1 MAAAHGERQV
11 GEAAG
16 VLLDVRQPNEW
27 ATGVVPDTERIFVAD
42 LPAQVASLPHDEPV
56 TVFCRTGHRASIA
69 ASILE
74 NAGRQVRL
82 VSTGG
87 ASAWPDPLVPFQ
99 PSPSEPP
106 AG

>member
-1 MAAAHGERQV
+1 MEDVHRERAAGAGR
-11 GEAAG
+11 G

-27 ATGVVPDTERIFVAD
+27 ATGVVAGSETIFVAD
-42 LPAQVASLPHDEPV
+42 LPARLDDLPAPDPV

-74 NAGRQVRL
+74 NAGRAVRL

-87 ASAWPDPLVPFQ
+87 AGTWPDPLEPVDQ
-99 PSPSEPP
+99 P
-106 AG
+106 AA